1 MKQYIVDAFTEKVFH
16 GNQAA
21 VCVLEEWPAESLM
34 MDITRENNFSET
46 AFTVREGDGYRLRW
60 FTPGGEIDLC
70 GHATLA
76 TAFVLFNFYEKE
88 SERITFHTMSGDLFI
103 GRRGEHIAMDFPA
116 YECQEVPVTDQMA
129 EALGARPLKAYLD
142 RDLLLV
148 YDDEAIVREMR
159 PDFEKVAKIDGASVG
174 VAITAPGDR
183 HDCVSRFFAPN
194 IAIDED
200 PVTGSVHCM
209 IAPYWAARLG
219 KSTIS
224 AYQASARGG
233 EMVCELQG
241 ERVVLLGKAALFS
254 VAELML

>member
-1 MKQYIVDAFTEKVFH
+1 MKQYIVDAFTNRVFH

-21 VCVLEEWPAESLM
+21 VCVLDRWPAESLM

-46 AFTVREGDGYRLRW
+46 AFTVREDDGYRLRW

-76 TAFVLFNFYEKE
+76 TAFVLLSFYEKE
-88 SERITFHTMSGDLFI
+88 AESITFHTMSGDLFI
-103 GRRGEHIAMDFPA
+103 GRRGNLITMDFPA
-116 YECQEVPVTDQMA
+116 YACREIPVTDQME
-129 EALGARPLKAYLD
+129 EALGARPKEAYLD

-148 YDDEAIVREMR
+148 YDGEATVREMK
-159 PDFEKVAKIDGASVG
+159 PDFEMLGRLDGLG
-174 VAITAPGDR
+174 VAVTAPDTD
-183 HDCVSRFFAPN
+183 HDCVSRFFAPKLE
-194 IAIDED
+194 IDED

-209 IAPYWAARLG
+209 IAPYWASRLG
-219 KSTIS
+219 KNPIR
-224 AYQASARGG
+224 ACQASARGG

-241 ERVVLLGKAALFS
+241 DRVVLLGKAALFS